1 MKRSVQITKEQIETP
16 ALLIDL
22 DILERNILNMA
33 NFMKDKKAKLRPHF
47 KTYKC
52 PVISHKQISAGAKGI
67 TCAKLGEAEVLVA
80 AGIKDVLIANQVVET
95 SKIFRLASMATG
107 DVKLTVA
114 VDNIENIMALSEA
127 VSTVGSTLHVLIEID
142 VGMKRCG
149 VNTQEEV
156 LALARK
162 IGEYKGLVFEG
173 FQAYEG
179 HLQYNRDADAR
190 RQGVREM
197 EKKVGGIKNF
207 LKQHGISVK
216 EISGAGT
223 GTYNITADNTIWTEI
238 QAGSYIFLDNVYNK
252 IALDFTNSLTVLATV
267 IHKRPGYAVTDAG
280 LKACSVE
287 QGLPDIKGYSDLKI
301 FRNLSEE
308 HATIVDQKD
317 ELEFLQKIEYIPSH
331 CCTTVNLHDSYYC
344 VRNGLLESVWPISG
358 RGKIR

>member
-1 MKRSVQITKEQIETP
+1 MQKSAQIAKEQCETP

-22 DILERNILNMA
+22 DILERNIRVMA
-33 NFMKDKKAKLRPHF
+33 DFMKDKRAKSRPHF
-47 KTYKC
+47 KTHKC
-52 PVISHKQISAGAKGI
+52 PAISHKQISAGAKGI

-80 AGIKDVLIANQVVET
+80 AGIKDVLIANQVVEPG
-95 SKIFRLASMATG
+95 KIFRLAGIAHG
-107 DVKLTVA
+107 DAKLTVA
-114 VDNIENIMALSEA
+114 VDNIENITALSEA
-127 VSTVGSTLHVLIEID
+127 ASKAGSTLYVLVEID

-149 VNTQEEV
+149 VNTQQEA
-156 LALARK
+156 LALASK
-162 IGEYKGLVFEG
+162 IGESKGLVFEG
-173 FQAYEG
+173 IQAYEG
-179 HLQYNRDADAR
+179 HLQYIRDADAR

-207 LKQHGISVK
+207 LEQHGIPVK

-223 GTYNITADNTIWTEI
+223 GTYNITAENTIWTEI

-252 IALDFTNSLTVLATV
+252 IALAFANSLTVLAAV

-280 LKACSVE
+280 QKACSVD
-287 QGLPDIKGYSDLKI
+287 QGLPDIKGYPDLEI